1 MVQLK
6 TVFSLF
12 LAASGLVSAL
22 PSPATETKGT
32 LAGPSDDTAHGI
44 YIVDLADDG
53 STTWTFIS
61 PINETLK
68 ATSLTTRD
76 VDSLDKRDS
85 TNCNG
90 FGTPAD
96 E

>member
-1 MVQLK
+1 MVQLI
-6 TVFSLF
+6 TLVSIF
-12 LAASGLVSAL
+12 LATSGIVSAL
-22 PSPATETKGT
+22 PSPVVETKGT
-32 LAGPSDDTAHGI
+32 LAGPSDDTPHGI

-53 STTWTFIS
+53 STTWTFIA
-61 PINETLK
+61 PINETLE
-68 ATSLTTRD
+68 ATPLATRD
-76 VDSLDKRDS
+76 IEILDKRDS